1 MTLKQWIDANFDIS
15 NEYVFITGASSG
27 IGYEYLKA
35 FASYGCRCIILS
47 EESELLKKRS
57 HEVATIYGVEIV
69 PIVLDLSDIKEVQ
82 NLKTMLKPYR
92 ITALINN
99 AGFGYK
105 GAFLDMEEQAII
117 NMVNVNSLAPT
128 LISRYLLGA
137 MRELNKGLIV
147 SVATIN
153 IVTPIAKNC
162 IYTASKFYTWAYSL
176 AMFMEN
182 SDKNI
187 YFQTLLPGTTD
198 TPFHIKQ
205 GAKPSSL
212 TMSPKAV
219 MEYSIQ
225 NLHKVICIPNKVDR
239 LLFPFVTRLPVFF
252 KMKLASIMLKKR
264 LGV

>member
-1 MTLKQWIDANFDIS
+1 MNLKQWIDANFDTS
-15 NEYVFITGASSG
+15 KEYAFITGASSG

-35 FASYGCRCIILS
+35 FACHGCRCIVLS
-47 EESELLKKRS
+47 EESELLTKVSNEITK
-57 HEVATIYGVEIV
+57 TYGVEII
-69 PIVLDLSDIKEVQ
+69 PIVIDLSNISEVQ
-82 NLKTMLKPYR
+82 KLKNLLKPYK

-105 GAFLDMEEQAII
+105 GTFLDMEEQAII

-128 LISRYLLGA
+128 LISRYLLNT
-137 MRELNKGLIV
+137 MRDLNKGLVV

-239 LLFPFVTRLPVFF
+239 FLFPFVTRLPIFY
-252 KMKLASIMLKKR
+252 KMKLASVMLKKR